1 MPHRVRGVRD
11 QPEQGF
17 SKREMTQ
24 ELGMTTAQTGTVPS
38 LARTQIFSIQMQQ
51 VEYGAENRLF
61 WYSQE
66 N

>member
-51 VEYGAENRLF
+51 VGYGAENRLF